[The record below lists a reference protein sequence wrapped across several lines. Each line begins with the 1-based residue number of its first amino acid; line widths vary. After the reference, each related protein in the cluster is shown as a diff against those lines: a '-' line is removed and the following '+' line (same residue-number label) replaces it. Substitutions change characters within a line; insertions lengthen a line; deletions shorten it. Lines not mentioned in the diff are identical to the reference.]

1 MTGYPFRNRQSGLT
15 LVEVLVAAVLIM
27 VVLVPAMEALRTGM
41 LGNQVLRS
49 TSGEHYA
56 VLSRMEEMLAEPYG
70 ALTSAAAAA
79 GSELTPSSYSDAAGP
94 PDRRLVFIALYDAT
108 DADGDGNVL
117 ACPTPISMATEIRIP
132 ITPVSCG
139 CASTSK
145 ARLRRSKALSRR
157 EPLT

>member
-108 DADGDGNVL
+108 DADGDGNVFSVPDPDL
-117 ACPTPISMATEIRIP
+117 DGDGNPYTDYSGLLWVRVDVEGS
-132 ITPVSCG
+132 ITSLESLVAP
-139 CASTSK
+139 
-145 ARLRRSKALSRR
+145 
-157 EPLT
+157 